1 MKYLSFLILL
11 TCSFTG
17 FAQKP
22 VPIIFD
28 TDIAPDFDDVGAVAM
43 LHAFQ
48 DQGEA
53 KILAM
58 ISCNAFETTI
68 PTLSVLNTYFKHPE
82 IPLGIVKGNFPN
94 KDCKEQWAQAI
105 LLRYPHSINFNE
117 KAVEAVEL
125 YRKILAAQ
133 PDNSVTIISVGFFT
147 NLSNLLASP
156 KDKYSS
162 MTGKVLIA
170 KKVKQLVSMAAGVGK
185 DGKGFRE
192 FNVLVDASATK
203 KVFSEWPTPI
213 LISGFEIGEKV
224 ITGAPLTANENIQK
238 SPVKDAYSIALA
250 ANKSPEGRNSWDQT
264 AVLVAIKG
272 YDPYFG
278 MRKINFE
285 IKDDGTSVVIPGE
298 KFSYLTENMPP
309 TEVAKV
315 IEELMEHQPV
325 KK

>member
-1 MKYLSFLILL
+1 MKYAFLFILL
-11 TCSFTG
+11 FSTFAG
-17 FAQKP
+17 LAQKP

-68 PTLSVLNTYFKHPE
+68 PTLSLLNTYFKHPE

-94 KDCKEQWAQAI
+94 KDCQQQWAQAI
-105 LLRYPHSINFNE
+105 ILRYPHSINFND
-117 KAVEAVEL
+117 KAVEAVKL
-125 YRKILAAQ
+125 YRKILTAQ
-133 PDNSVTIISVGFFT
+133 PDHSVTIISVGFFT
-147 NLSNLLASP
+147 NLANLLASS
-156 KDKYSS
+156 KDKYSP
-162 MTGKVLIA
+162 MTGKDLVA
-170 KKVKQLVSMAAGVGK
+170 KKVKHLVSMAAGVGK

-192 FNVLVDASATK
+192 FNVMVDAAAAK
-203 KVFSEWPTPI
+203 KVFEEWPTPI

-224 ITGAPLTANENIQK
+224 ITGAPLIANGNIQK
-238 SPVKDAYSIALA
+238 SPVKDAYSLALA

-272 YDPYFG
+272 YDPFFG
-278 MRKINFE
+278 MRKINFKIE
-285 IKDDGTSVVIPGE
+285 DDGTSLVIPGE
-298 KFSYLTENMPP
+298 KFFYLTEKMPP
-309 TEVAKV
+309 SEVAKV
-315 IEELMEHQPV
+315 VENLMGHQPG